1 MQSYKTFHNDPYSIA
16 KYRSDKSYPL
26 LFILLIRQLHRFH
39 LPRNQSKTR
48 RSIPVYLHLHIPGP
62 DNDPSVYSQHPP
74 LAGAVLIGA
83 ITTHRTQY
91 SPIDRRNQNL
101 LRCPQPPFHSYLKGT
116 ASTLLL
122 IIRCRFRSVSHFS
135 SCKCFS
141 TRSSACL
148 RSNATA
154 SSKSSLR
161 SDGRLQAT

>member
-1 MQSYKTFHNDPYSIA
+1 MIRIPSPNIGLT
-16 KYRSDKSYPL
+16 KSYPL
-26 LFILLIRQLHRFH
+26 LFILLVRQLHRFH

-48 RSIPVYLHLHIPGP
+48 RSIPVYLHFHIPGP
-62 DNDPSVYSQHPP
+62 DNDPSVYSQYPP

-83 ITTHRTQY
+83 ITTHRMQY
-91 SPIDRRNQNL
+91 PPIDRWNQNP
-101 LRCPQPPFHSYLKGT
+101 LRCPQPPFHSYLKRYGLHT
-116 ASTLLL
+116 PAD
-122 IIRCRFRSVSHFS
+122 IIRCRFRSYSHFS
-135 SCKCFS
+135 SRKRFS